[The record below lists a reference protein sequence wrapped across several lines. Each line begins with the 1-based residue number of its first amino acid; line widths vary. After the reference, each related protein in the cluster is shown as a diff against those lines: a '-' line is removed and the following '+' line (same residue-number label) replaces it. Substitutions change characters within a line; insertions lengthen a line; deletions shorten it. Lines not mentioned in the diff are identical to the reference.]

1 MFTRIKHVMSRQR
14 APWEKAL
21 FVLWFGCF
29 MVGIAFSEIMPF
41 LSLYVDTLGKFS
53 KAQLNLYSGLTF
65 SATYLVAA
73 IASPIWGR
81 LADQKGRK
89 LMLLRASLG
98 MAFVFG
104 LMGVVTNVWQ
114 LIALRFTQGIFSGYI
129 SNANA
134 LMATEAPKEKSGQ
147 ALGTLVTGIVTGNL
161 LGPLLGGVLADM
173 FGYRITFI
181 ITGFILLSVFFLT
194 FFLVHEDFKPVAKKA
209 MLSTPAVIKKLLR
222 PQLVV
227 GMFVTTLIIQISN
240 NSINPILSLY
250 VREIMH
256 HHGNIALISGL
267 VASIPGVANVIAA
280 PRLGRLGDRIGTDRV
295 LLIGM
300 AFAILVYIPMAFVT
314 NVWQLVGLRLLV
326 GISDA
331 AMLPAV
337 QTLLAKNSPAA
348 VTGRVFSW
356 NQSFQNVG
364 MFLGPMLGSVISGGF
379 DYGGVF
385 ISTSILVV
393 VNIIWVGFNTAPL
406 RAERRQN

>member
-1 MFTRIKHVMSRQR
+1 
-14 APWEKAL
+14 
-21 FVLWFGCF
+21 
-29 MVGIAFSEIMPF
+29 
-41 LSLYVDTLGKFS
+41 
-53 KAQLNLYSGLTF
+53 
-65 SATYLVAA
+65 
-73 IASPIWGR
+73 
-81 LADQKGRK
+81 
-89 LMLLRASLG
+89 MLLRASLG

-209 MLSTPAVIKKLLR
+209 MLSTSAVIKKILR

-227 GMFVTTLIIQISN
+227 GMFVTTLIIQVSN

-300 AFAILVYIPMAFVT
+300 TFAILVYIPMAFVT

-337 QTLLAKNSPAA
+337 QTLLAKNSPAE

-364 MFLGPMLGSVISGGF
+364 MFLGPMLGSTISGMF

-385 ISTSILVV
+385 ISTAILVV
-393 VNIIWVGFNTAPL
+393 VNIIWVGINTAPL
-406 RAERRQN
+406 RLERRQN